1 MYKIQTWKGETP
13 ITGYLASYYHRK
25 ENSIEFVDYMSRQQT
40 LKIVA
45 EGDET
50 ITIDG
55 VQV

>member
-13 ITGYLASYYHRK
+13 ITGYLASYYNRK
-25 ENSIEFVDYMSRQQT
+25 EGSLEFVDNMSRQQT
-40 LKIVA
+40 LKIVK

-55 VQV
+55 VEL

>member
-1 MYKIQTWKGETP
+1 MYKIQTWKGDTP

-25 ENSIEFVDYMSRQQT
+25 DNSIEFVDYMSRQQT